1 MPQNRNAL
9 IVLCAGLGKRMGATL
24 PKMLIPIAKKP
35 LLYWTLSRLEKC
47 STLHG
52 IVLAVP
58 SDYLEVFKKNILKW
72 KLKKIIAVVPGG
84 TERTD
89 STRNALKVIPSQYQI
104 IGIHDGARPFV
115 DSQLIQNCYAAA
127 EKNGAAILAVPVKE
141 TIKVTLKNNMIQKT
155 IPRHQCWAAQT
166 PQVFKREIV
175 EKIHGKNFRSSQAK
189 NIFTDDA
196 SIAESMGYPVKI
208 VQGSYENIKVTTPED
223 LWVAERLV
231 RRKQH

>member
-1 MPQNRNAL
+1 M
-9 IVLCAGLGKRMGATL
+9 LCAGLGKRMGATL